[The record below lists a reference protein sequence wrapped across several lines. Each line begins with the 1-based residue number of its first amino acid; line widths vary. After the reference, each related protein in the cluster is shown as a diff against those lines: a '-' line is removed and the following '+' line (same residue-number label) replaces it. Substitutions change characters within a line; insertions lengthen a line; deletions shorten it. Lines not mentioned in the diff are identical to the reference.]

1 MFPSCCITNRP
12 RLSLAPPPP
21 AALYGAQFAP
31 QGFGPGV
38 GGAAPPTTMMGG
50 GAMMGLAN
58 GSYMGVQQQQQGQW
72 GVAQV
77 RLQGA
82 LVTHIL

>member
-1 MFPSCCITNRP
+1 
-12 RLSLAPPPP
+12 
-21 AALYGAQFAP
+21 
-31 QGFGPGV
+31 
-38 GGAAPPTTMMGG
+38 
-50 GAMMGLAN
+50 MMGLAN

-82 LVTHIL
+82 LVTLILEQIGAENILNLTHK